1 MSSPTPA
8 TPASGHPFEGLYG
21 FVRGHLLIVN
31 NVVLAC
37 GTLVG
42 ALDFLAPRLSLLPRL
57 LYSCTAL
64 LALSMIGAALA
75 PAFAARL
82 WAATGRAWPWQGG
95 PLWRRPGW
103 QFLLAILV
111 GVSVVGFASVAKAAQ
126 GGLIASSFPV
136 ARTLQQDLLSMRA
149 DVADIKSGVGEA
161 NAKLDRIA
169 SAVDPSNAADRCA
182 DLDCAV
188 SNGASPEAVAK
199 LFTKGVQV
207 PGGPLPQGA
216 LLLEA
221 ALSPGAGRLEV
232 IDLLARKGLDLGVL
246 IPPVLSDPAMLT
258 KQGRRSISD
267 IQQAANFA
275 ANPLAKHA
283 SAAGGDAA
291 AKDLD
296 SWNAVALCFQRTS
309 GGVSLVELAALLGDA
324 ELSSHL
330 HAKGIKAPERPLAC
344 RWKFGHAE
352 GFARVEIDAAGKFAG
367 VSDH

>member
-1 MSSPTPA
+1 MSAPTPA
-8 TPASGHPFEGLYG
+8 TPVSGHPFEGLYA

-31 NVVLAC
+31 NMVLAC

-42 ALDFLAPRLSLLPRL
+42 ALDFLAPRLSLLPKL

-64 LALSMIGAALA
+64 LAVAMIGAALA
-75 PAFAARL
+75 PRLAARS
-82 WAATGRAWPWQGG
+82 WAATGRAWPWAGG
-95 PLWRRPGW
+95 PLWRRPVW
-103 QFLLAILV
+103 QLLVAILV
-111 GVSVVGFASVAKAAQ
+111 GVSIVGFASVAKAGQ
-126 GGLIASSFPV
+126 GGLIASAFPA
-136 ARTLQQDLLSMRA
+136 ARTLQEDLLSMRA
-149 DVADIKSGVGEA
+149 DVADIKSGMGQA
-161 NAKLDRIA
+161 NQTLDRIER
-169 SAVDPSNAADRCA
+169 AVDPSNAADRCA

-232 IDLLARKGLDLGVL
+232 IDLLARKGLDINVL
-246 IPPVLSDPAMLT
+246 IPPVLSDPATLT
-258 KQGRRSISD
+258 KQGKRAVAD
-267 IQQAANFA
+267 IQQTADFA
-275 ANPLAKHA
+275 HNPLTKHVQSGA
-283 SAAGGDAA
+283 NAA

-296 SWNAVALCFQRTS
+296 AWNAVAFCFQRTS

-324 ELSSHL
+324 ELSAHL
-330 HAKGIKAPERPLAC
+330 HERGVKGPDRPLAC

-352 GFARVEIDAAGKFAG
+352 GFARVEIDAAGKYAG
-367 VSDH
+367 VSGR

>member
-1 MSSPTPA
+1 MSSQTPA
-8 TPASGHPFEGLYG
+8 TPASGHPFEGLYA

-64 LALSMIGAALA
+64 LALAMIGAALA
-75 PAFAARL
+75 PTLAARL
-82 WAATGRAWPWQGG
+82 WSATGRAWPWQGG

-111 GVSVVGFASVAKAAQ
+111 GVSIVGFASVAKAAQ
-126 GGLIASSFPV
+126 GGLISSSFPAV
-136 ARTLQQDLLSMRA
+136 RSLQEELLSMRA
-149 DVADIKSGVGEA
+149 DVADIKTGVGEA

-169 SAVDPSNAADRCA
+169 NAVDSANAADRCA

-216 LLLEA
+216 LLMEA
-221 ALSPGAGRLEV
+221 ALSPGSGRLEV
-232 IDLLARKGLDLGVL
+232 IDLLVRKGLDINVL
-246 IPPVLSDPAMLT
+246 IPPVLSDPATLT
-258 KQGRRSISD
+258 RQGKRAVAD
-267 IQQAANFA
+267 IQQTANFA
-275 ANPLAKHA
+275 ANPMGKHA
-283 SAAGGDAA
+283 QAGNAA

-296 SWNAVALCFQRTS
+296 AWNAVAFCFQRTS
-309 GGVSLVELAALLGDA
+309 GGVSLMELAALLGDA
-324 ELSSHL
+324 ELSAHL
-330 HAKGIKAPERPLAC
+330 HDKGVKAPERPLAC

-352 GFARVEIDAAGKFAG
+352 GFARVEIDAAGKYAG

>member
-1 MSSPTPA
+1 MSSQ
-8 TPASGHPFEGLYG
+8 TPASPTGHPFEGLYG

-64 LALSMIGAALA
+64 LAIAMIGAALA
-75 PAFAARL
+75 PTLAARI
-82 WAATGRAWPWQGG
+82 WALAGRPWPWQGG
-95 PLWRRPGW
+95 PLWRRPLW
-103 QFLLAILV
+103 QLLVAILV
-111 GVSVVGFASVAKAAQ
+111 GVSIVGFASVAKAAQ
-126 GGLIASSFPV
+126 GGLIASAFPA
-136 ARTLQQDLLSMRA
+136 ARTLQEDLLSMRA
-149 DVADIKSGVGEA
+149 DVSDIKSGVGEA
-161 NAKLDRIA
+161 NAKLDRIER
-169 SAVDPSNAADRCA
+169 AVDPSNAADRCA

-188 SNGASPEAVAK
+188 SNGASPEAVER

-232 IDLLARKGLDLGVL
+232 IDLLARKGLDINVL
-246 IPPVLSDPAMLT
+246 IPPVLSDPATLT
-258 KQGRRSISD
+258 RQGKRAVAD
-267 IQQAANFA
+267 IQQTANFA

-283 SAAGGDAA
+283 QAGGNAA
-291 AKDLD
+291 AKDMD
-296 SWNAVALCFQRTS
+296 AWNAVAFCFQRTS
-309 GGVSLVELAALLGDA
+309 GGVSLMELAALLGDA
-324 ELSSHL
+324 ELTAHL
-330 HAKGIKAPERPLAC
+330 HARGIKPPDRPLAC

-352 GFARVEIDAAGKFAG
+352 GIARVEIDAAGKYAG
-367 VSDH
+367 VSAR

>member
-1 MSSPTPA
+1 MTTPTPA
-8 TPASGHPFEGLYG
+8 TPVPGHPFEGLYG

-64 LALSMIGAALA
+64 LAITMVGAALA

-103 QFLLAILV
+103 QFLLAIFV
-111 GVSVVGFASVAKAAQ
+111 GVSIVGFASVAKAAQ
-126 GGLIASSFPV
+126 GGLIASSFPA
-136 ARTLQQDLLSMRA
+136 ARTLQQDFLSMRA

-169 SAVDPSNAADRCA
+169 SAVEPSNAADRCA

-232 IDLLARKGLDLGVL
+232 IDLLARKGLDLDVL
-246 IPPVLSDPAMLT
+246 IPPVLSDPATLT
-258 KQGRRSISD
+258 KQGKRAVAD
-267 IQQAANFA
+267 IQQTANFA

-283 SAAGGDAA
+283 QAGGNAA
-291 AKDLD
+291 AIDLEV
-296 SWNAVALCFQRTS
+296 WNAVALCFQRTS
-309 GGVSLVELAALLGDA
+309 GGVSLVELAALMGDA
-324 ELSSHL
+324 ELSAHL

-352 GFARVEIDAAGKFAG
+352 GFARVDLDAAGKYAG
-367 VSDH
+367 VSAH